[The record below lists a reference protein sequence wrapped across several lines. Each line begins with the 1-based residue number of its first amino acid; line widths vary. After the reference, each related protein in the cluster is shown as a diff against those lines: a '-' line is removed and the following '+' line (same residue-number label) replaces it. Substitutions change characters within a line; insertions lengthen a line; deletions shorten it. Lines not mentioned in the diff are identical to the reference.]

1 MAKSRRP
8 YLIRA
13 VYDWAADNG
22 YTPHL
27 LIAADAEGVAVPRE
41 YVKEGR
47 ITLNI
52 SPMAVQN
59 LDLKRDP
66 IRFFARFGGQ
76 PFEVQVPSGAVLAI
90 FARKRAARLA
100 PERIAIRIDLQQP
113 AAACRREQVRGGEQA
128 HAAAERTAEAAR
140 RQITHAR
147 GYLGACFAPWLG
159 SLRSPALYLRET
171 GPVAPRA
178 VTAIDHC
185 ARRLCA
191 SAVR

>member
-27 LIAADAEGVAVPRE
+27 LISADAQGVIVPRE

-59 LDLKRDP
+59 LDLRHDP

-76 PFEVQVPSGAVLAI
+76 PFEVQVPAGAVLAV
-90 FARKRAARLA
+90 FARENGDGIVFGEVEPTDPVDKGSGKQG
-100 PERIAIRIDLQQP
+100 PTPP
-113 AAACRREQVRGGEQA
+113 AGG
-128 HAAAERTAEAAR
+128 R
-140 RQITHAR
+140 
-147 GYLGACFAPWLG
+147 PK
-159 SLRSPALYLRET
+159 LR
-171 GPVAPRA
+171 V
-178 VTAIDHC
+178 VK
-185 ARRLCA
+185 
-191 SAVR
+191 

>member
-13 VYDWAADNG
+13 VYDWATDNG

-27 LIAADAEGVAVPRE
+27 LIAADAENVVVPRE

-66 IRFFARFGGQ
+66 IRFFARFSGQ

-90 FARKRAARLA
+90 FARENGDGFVFGEVEPNEPA
-100 PERIAIRIDLQQP
+100 PLSDDNKPTPPPSGRPKLRI
-113 AAACRREQVRGGEQA
+113 VK
-128 HAAAERTAEAAR
+128 
-140 RQITHAR
+140 
-147 GYLGACFAPWLG
+147 
-159 SLRSPALYLRET
+159 
-171 GPVAPRA
+171 
-178 VTAIDHC
+178 
-185 ARRLCA
+185 
-191 SAVR
+191 

>member
-27 LIAADAEGVAVPRE
+27 LIAADAEGVTVPRE

-66 IRFFARFGGQ
+66 IQFFARFGGQ
-76 PFEVQVPSGAVLAI
+76 PFNVQVPSGAVIAI
-90 FARKRAARLA
+90 FARENGEGHVFGEIEPTDPSGKSDT
-100 PERIAIRIDLQQP
+100 PQP
-113 AAACRREQVRGGEQA
+113 PPPSGK
-128 HAAAERTAEAAR
+128 
-140 RQITHAR
+140 
-147 GYLGACFAPWLG
+147 PK
-159 SLRSPALYLRET
+159 LR
-171 GPVAPRA
+171 V
-178 VTAIDHC
+178 VK
-185 ARRLCA
+185 
-191 SAVR
+191 

>member
-66 IRFFARFGGQ
+66 IRFFARFGGN

-90 FARKRAARLA
+90 FARENGEGHVFGDVE
-100 PERIAIRIDLQQP
+100 PNDP
-113 AAACRREQVRGGEQA
+113 ANASDNKPTPPPSGR
-128 HAAAERTAEAAR
+128 
-140 RQITHAR
+140 
-147 GYLGACFAPWLG
+147 PK
-159 SLRSPALYLRET
+159 LR
-171 GPVAPRA
+171 V
-178 VTAIDHC
+178 VK
-185 ARRLCA
+185 
-191 SAVR
+191 

>member
-27 LIAADAEGVAVPRE
+27 LIAADAEGVVVPRE

-59 LDLKRDP
+59 LDLKRNP

-76 PFEVQVPSGAVLAI
+76 PFDVQVPAGAVLAV
-90 FARKRAARLA
+90 FARENGEGIVFGEVEPPDPTDKTGTNGPA
-100 PERIAIRIDLQQP
+100 PTPSGRP
-113 AAACRREQVRGGEQA
+113 K
-128 HAAAERTAEAAR
+128 
-140 RQITHAR
+140 
-147 GYLGACFAPWLG
+147 
-159 SLRSPALYLRET
+159 LR
-171 GPVAPRA
+171 V
-178 VTAIDHC
+178 VK
-185 ARRLCA
+185 
-191 SAVR
+191 